1 MRVIGLTG
9 GVGSGKSRILKILQQ
24 DWQAE
29 IIQADLV
36 AKQLEEPGGP
46 GYRKLVEAL
55 GNGILAASGAI
66 DRHRLAALIF
76 AHEDIRRKVNSIIH
90 PMTWEAI
97 RDRIRH
103 TGKALVAVEAAL
115 YDQKADDIYDEL
127 WYVYTSKEVRI
138 TRLMES
144 RGYSR
149 ERILAVM
156 ASQPAE
162 EEYRQ
167 WSDFVLDN
175 NGTIDEVKKQI
186 DIKLRKQQETP

>member
-46 GYRKLVEAL
+46 GYRALVEAL
-55 GNGILAASGAI
+55 GKGILAASGAI

-76 AHEDIRRKVNSIIH
+76 ANEDIRRKVNAIIH
-90 PMTWEAI
+90 PLTWEAI

-103 TGKALVAVEAAL
+103 TDKALVVVEAAL
-115 YDQKADDIYDEL
+115 HDQKADDIYDEL

-149 ERILAVM
+149 ERILAIM
-156 ASQPAE
+156 DSQPAA

-175 NGTIDEVKKQI
+175 NGTMDEVKKQI
-186 DIKLRKQQETP
+186 DLKLGKQQETP